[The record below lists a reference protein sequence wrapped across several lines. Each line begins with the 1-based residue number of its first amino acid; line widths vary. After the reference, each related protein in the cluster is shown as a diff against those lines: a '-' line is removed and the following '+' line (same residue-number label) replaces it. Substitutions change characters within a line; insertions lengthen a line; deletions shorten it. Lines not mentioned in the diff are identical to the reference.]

1 MAKILNFDTGIEE
14 FVINDKATVYFNPTD
29 VVFVEKLYDAF
40 TGLESKQDEFQKRVD
55 EIGSDGEQMFAYASE
70 RDHEMRSI
78 IDDLLGDGI
87 ADALFPN
94 MNCYALANGL
104 PVWMNLMFAIAETIE
119 AGFTAE
125 QKKSD
130 PRLKK
135 FSQKYDGMV
144 SKYKKK

>member
-40 TGLESKQDEFQKRVD
+40 TGLESKQDEFQKRIE

-87 ADALFPN
+87 ADTLFPN

-119 AGFTAE
+119 AGFTSE

-135 FSQKYDGMV
+135 FSKKYNGMIT
-144 SKYKKK
+144 KYKK